1 MNEKN
6 NESSVHLFTCSIFIY
21 TKDILQAPGWGGEV
35 IWLCYLQLE
44 LFQIKTAF

>member
-21 TKDILQAPGWGGEV
+21 TKDILQAPGGRGRLYDYA
-35 IWLCYLQLE
+35 ISNLSS
-44 LFQIKTAF
+44 FR